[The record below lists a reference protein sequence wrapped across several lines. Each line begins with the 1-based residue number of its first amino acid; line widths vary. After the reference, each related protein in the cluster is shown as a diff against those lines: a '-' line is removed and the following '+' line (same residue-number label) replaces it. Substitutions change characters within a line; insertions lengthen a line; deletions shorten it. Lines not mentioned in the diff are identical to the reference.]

1 MTAKGQ
7 NIEDVK
13 IINRAFA
20 IQLLFANGPM
30 ARSDI
35 AAELSITP
43 ATITSICNEFF
54 RKNLLVQRRE
64 CDTAGKVGRRK
75 LPVELNYDYKQIL
88 SININVTDTDISIC
102 NLAGNLLRSTRIPTD
117 NTLPPDRFLR
127 KVAECC
133 VKLLWDSGLASDA
146 ILGAGVTVLG
156 PVDNRE
162 GTALKAYS
170 IWDRPVPVKSML
182 ENELHIPVSVESN
195 VCALA
200 EAVLLYGE
208 TADAPNILVVH
219 WGPGLG
225 SATIIG
231 GKLFKGRN
239 HQTAELGHNF
249 IDGVGIHCRCGKV
262 GCLET
267 QVSVTAI
274 LARME
279 GFLELPG
286 RNPLRILAKK
296 IGPPSRD
303 NLGAYLDTPF
313 PPLDEYLDDVSFR
326 LAVVVNN
333 AVQVLAPDKI
343 MFFGEIFANDGMYER
358 FKRSL
363 PTINETIVD
372 GMFLRSA
379 FQSRRLYIGGVACA
393 VKRFLVDTGG
403 LNGS

>member
-1 MTAKGQ
+1 
-7 NIEDVK
+7 
-13 IINRAFA
+13 
-20 IQLLFANGPM
+20 
-30 ARSDI
+30 SDI
-35 AAELSITP
+35 AAELGITP

-54 RKNLLVQRRE
+54 QKNLLVQRQK
-64 CDTAGKVGRRK
+64 CDTPGKVGRRK
-75 LPVELNYDYKQIL
+75 LPVELNYDYKLVL
-88 SININVTDTDISIC
+88 SININTTGTDISIC
-102 NLAGNLLRSTRIPTD
+102 NLAGNLLRGIGIPTD
-117 NTLPPDRFLR
+117 PTLPPERFLR
-127 KVAECC
+127 QVAECC
-133 VKLLWDSGLASDA
+133 VKLLWDSDLAGKEL
-146 ILGAGVTVLG
+146 LGAGVTVLG

-170 IWDRPVPVKSML
+170 VWGQPVPVKSIL
-182 ENELHIPVSVESN
+182 ESELRIPVYVESN

-208 TADAPNILVVH
+208 AGDAPNILVVH

-249 IDGVGIHCRCGKV
+249 IDGSGARCRCGKV

-267 QVSVTAI
+267 KVSVAAI
-274 LARME
+274 LARVE
-279 GFLELPG
+279 QIANLPG
-286 RNPLRILAKK
+286 RTPLRILAER
-296 IGPPSRD
+296 IGPLRRD
-303 NLGAYLDTPF
+303 NLDAYLDTPF
-313 PPLDEYLDDVSFR
+313 PPLDEYLDDISFR
-326 LAVVVNN
+326 LAVAVNN
-333 AVQVLAPDKI
+333 AVQILAPDKI
-343 MFFGEIFANDGMYER
+343 ILFGEMFANDGLYER
-358 FKRSL
+358 FRRSL

-379 FQSRRLYIGGVACA
+379 FQSRRLYIGGGACA